1 MVVVVPVVLVAV
13 DVVDVTA
20 VVRVVVL
27 VGICMLNVAVANRAA
42 TDESPTGNVYMYTR
56 GDVMLQ
62 TSKPTVLS

>member
-1 MVVVVPVVLVAV
+1 MVTVVLVAV
-13 DVVDVTA
+13 DVVDVTE
-20 VVRVVVL
+20 VVVVVVVL

-56 GDVMLQ
+56 GDVTLQ